1 MSITGEERSEQ
12 DSIDSEKQAKD
23 SVTRLTDAQA
33 LAIATSGM
41 SQDPPSSRRAPLDD
55 ESWADARVLKAW
67 YESPEFVKLRRQRRL
82 LLIALLSILAA
93 TICLTFTL
101 VVLVRTDWRNWSPLT
116 FSGLV
121 VAACIAWFWLLVV
134 RNSKAT
140 FHLLRESYL
149 ADANARDLPSQERLP
164 DRWLTDPDLQNLI
177 ILNRTQIGVYQ
188 DIATGDAKRA
198 ARNCQVAMSFGFL
211 ILIVGAVTAIRTSDA
226 TSKIVVGALASLGS
240 ILSGYIGQTFL
251 KAQDHAMKQLNYYFR
266 QPLVTSYMLAAE
278 RLTLKLSGNTRE
290 SVVKDLIKN
299 ILVTAGRAED
309 FNSTPSTKPRRRYRP
324 RSTAESSA
332 TIRETDS

>member
-12 DSIDSEKQAKD
+12 DSIESEKREKD
-23 SVTRLTDAQA
+23 YVARLTGAQA
-33 LAIATSGM
+33 LTIATSGM
-41 SQDPPSSRRAPLDD
+41 SQDPPSSRRALLDD
-55 ESWADARVLKAW
+55 ESWTDAHVLKAW
-67 YESPEFVKLRRQRRL
+67 YESPDFIKLRRQRRL
-82 LLIALLSILAA
+82 LLIALLGLLVV

-101 VVLVRTDWRNWSPLT
+101 IVLVRTDWRSWSSLT

-121 VAACIAWFWLLVV
+121 IAACIAWFRVLVV

-149 ADANARDLPSQERLP
+149 ADASARDLPSQERLP

-198 ARNCQVAMSFGFL
+198 ARNCQIAMSFGFL
-211 ILIVGAVTAIRTSDA
+211 ILIIGAVTTIRTSDA

-240 ILSGYIGQTFL
+240 ILSGYIGQTFF
-251 KAQDHAMKQLNYYFR
+251 KAQDQAMKQLNYYFR
-266 QPLVTSYMLAAE
+266 QPLVTSYLLAAE
-278 RLTLKLSGNTRE
+278 RLTLQLNGNTRE
-290 SVVKDLIKN
+290 SAVKDLIKN

-309 FNSTPSTKPRRRYRP
+309 LNSTPSTRPRRRYRA
-324 RSTAESSA
+324 RSIAEST
-332 TIRETDS
+332 TIKETDN